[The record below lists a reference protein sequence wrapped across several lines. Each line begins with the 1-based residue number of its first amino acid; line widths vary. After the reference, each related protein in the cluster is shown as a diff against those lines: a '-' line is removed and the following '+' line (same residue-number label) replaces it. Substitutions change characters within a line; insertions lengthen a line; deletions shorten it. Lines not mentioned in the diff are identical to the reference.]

1 MKISDSIRKAINDW
15 EQHELDSAM
24 LHACNAVDG
33 TAAKIYPTYGSN
45 ARFTK
50 FLRDNYN
57 ILGPMGA
64 PGINLADSR
73 FPVVLKHPK
82 ASGGMPDIADVIY
95 GIHRCSHGHG
105 EELPSGFELFED
117 AAGPARHTRMRIEND
132 KVRLSD
138 RIIFG
143 LIAVVVLSPVNENLA
158 TPELDGYYLTFG
170 DSAKL
175 VINEWWGQADK
186 FISEILPTDPLIS
199 VTLDCKNMMPEK

>member
-1 MKISDSIRKAINDW
+1 MKISDSVRKSIIDW

-33 TAAKIYPTYGSN
+33 TASKIYPSLGNN

-50 FLRDNYN
+50 LLRENYN

-64 PGINLADSR
+64 PGINLIETR
-73 FPVVLKHPK
+73 FPLELPYTK
-82 ASGGMPDIADVIY
+82 ASQGKPDIADVIY

-105 EELPSGFELFED
+105 EELPSGFELLED
-117 AAGPARHTRMRIEND
+117 AAGPARITRMEIEKG

-143 LIAVVVLSPVNENLA
+143 LIAVVVFSPSNKNLA
-158 TPELDGYYLTFG
+158 TPELDGFFLTLG
-170 DSAKL
+170 KSPKL
-175 VINEWWGQADK
+175 MINDWWGRADK
-186 FISEILPTDPLIS
+186 FISDIIPNDPLPS
-199 VTLDCKNMMPEK
+199 VILDFHNMI